1 MFFALDLIE
10 SYGSGIRRAKDALK
24 ENHSPELR
32 FLPDNDTDDYTMA
45 VVMINDE
52 FAAIREEE
60 QKKLDFAK
68 ENAKEMT
75 KENAKEIAKEIKK
88 IMKKNP
94 FVNAEELAKEL
105 NVSVTKVRYHIRAM
119 KKNGEIQRKGS
130 TKAGT
135 WEILK

>member
-1 MFFALDLIE
+1 LIE

-45 VVMINDE
+45 GVLINEE
-52 FAAIREEE
+52 FAAMRGEE
-60 QKKLDFAK
+60 QKKMEVTK

-88 IMKKNP
+88 IMKENP
-94 FVNAEELAKEL
+94 FVNAEELAEEL